1 MLLDRNFQ
9 TPLAIILGTDYS
21 VKMHSY
27 RHTQALLLLAQLYV
41 LLDIVSGA
49 IITNHLFSVA
59 HWSQQ

>member
-41 LLDIVSGA
+41 LLDMCVGQ
-49 IITNHLFSVA
+49 LL
-59 HWSQQ
+59 

>member
-41 LLDIVSGA
+41 LLDM
-49 IITNHLFSVA
+49 
-59 HWSQQ
+59 